1 LARFRLLSS
10 QSELPIINFVHP
22 LARDLLFGSSGLSPL
37 IHPFY
42 DIRREDIGTFG
53 DSLRKLHM
61 NTAVY
66 NVRVVGMAGTGG
78 Q

>member
-1 LARFRLLSS
+1 
-10 QSELPIINFVHP
+10 
-22 LARDLLFGSSGLSPL
+22 LLFGSSGLSPL

-53 DSLRKLHM
+53 GSLRKLHM